1 MAWLG
6 NWQYRHKI
14 TIDATKIV
22 SNLTH
27 FPVRVHLSS
36 YSGSGGDNVTDIF
49 DEIGGNKYKIAFTKS
64 DGETQ
69 LYGEI
74 ENWDSVNKVADIWVS
89 SPELVLDSTTDTE
102 IYIYFDNS
110 QPDNTDYIGL
120 IGSPAGQAVWD
131 SNFVLVNHM
140 KDDDASHVKDST
152 FYGNN
157 GSKRGENEPI
167 ETDGKVGKAQDFDG
181 SNDYIIIPHSDSLVS
196 MTDKIS
202 IVIFLKITQG
212 TINRHILSKSQLSPP
227 TGYYVYLGG
236 GSPGLALYINNQLRE
251 QYAATAINDGKFHQ
265 WAGIYDGSTIKIYI
279 DELLD
284 VTQAGVSGNISQTA
298 TLINFLIGAPPFGSG
313 YFSGLIDEVRI
324 SNIARSA
331 AWIRATYNSVND
343 TLIKDYAPKETSIY
357 NPSYYLSLSSTLGS
371 YGEQLDSSSF
381 SLSANLEYGRWRK
394 DTTHSQIW
402 IKEETHNE
410 IYKS

>member
-102 IYIYFDNS
+102 IYIYFDIS

-131 SNFVLVNHM
+131 DNFVLVHHM
-140 KDDDASHVKDST
+140 KDDTPSTIKDST
-152 FYGNN
+152 SIGNN
-157 GSKRGENEPI
+157 GEKKGIDEPMEI
-167 ETDGKVGKAQDFDG
+167 DGKVGKSQDFDG
-181 SNDYIIIPHSDSLVS
+181 VDDFITIPSSSSIQFVDTFSVFMWIKTDSATSGRIISKNDSYFV
-196 MTDKIS
+196 
-202 IVIFLKITQG
+202 
-212 TINRHILSKSQLSPP
+212 N
-227 TGYYVYLGG
+227 YG
-236 GSPGLALYINNQLRE
+236 GSSGYISLAVVHHLGEEHISTNYTNYNN
-251 QYAATAINDGKFHQ
+251 NKWHFF
-265 WAGIYDGSTIKIYI
+265 AGIVDHGFIRLYTDGEFNSYVQTLYAYADVNNNPLIINASKAIKVNL
-279 DELLD
+279 DE
-284 VTQAGVSGNISQTA
+284 IS
-298 TLINFLIGAPPFGSG
+298 F
-313 YFSGLIDEVRI
+313 

-331 AWIRATYNSVND
+331 AWIKATYNSVND

-357 NPSYYLSLSSTLGS
+357 NTTYYLSLSSTLGP
-371 YGEQLDSSSF
+371 YGEQLEKSSF
-381 SLSANLEYGRWRK
+381 SLSANLEPNRWKK